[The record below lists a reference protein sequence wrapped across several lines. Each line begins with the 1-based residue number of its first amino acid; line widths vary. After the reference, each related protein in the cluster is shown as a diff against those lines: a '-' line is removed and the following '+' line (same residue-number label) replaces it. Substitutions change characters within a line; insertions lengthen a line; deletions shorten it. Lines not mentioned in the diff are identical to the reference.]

1 MGYYINSNLKGKETP
16 PSGKVDF
23 LVNDGAMIIP
33 EPNKWKEGIVC
44 VVDNGPFE
52 AAAYAY
58 SEGEMEEFKIN
69 DGRPKTWLY
78 YPPAKKISG
87 YGS

>member
-1 MGYYINSNLKGKETP
+1 MGYYVNQDSNGQEAP
-16 PSGKVDF
+16 PLGKVNF
-23 LVNDGAMIIP
+23 LERDGAMVIP
-33 EPNKWKEGIVC
+33 EPVEWKEGIVC

-58 SEGEMEEFKIN
+58 SESEMNEFKAP
-69 DGRPKTWLY
+69 DGRPKTWLF
-78 YPPAKKISG
+78 YPAAKNISG